1 MTPERL
7 QHLHDRYLELIR
19 VELDEFGT
27 RPTDLRHL
35 IARLGELHAALQL
48 AGDLVAALEPPGFQV
63 LDPQGR
69 RISVK
74 TTTQLNGFVSI
85 AGSTIEQSDDLM
97 VVHYHNGRLDTIYHG
112 PVENAKAAARF
123 YAPSKSYELDVATA
137 QKLAGHAAN
146 GS

>member
-19 VELDEFGT
+19 VEMDEFGT
-27 RPTDLRHL
+27 RATDLRHL
-35 IARLGELHAALQL
+35 ISRLGELHAALQRG
-48 AGDLVAALEPPGFQV
+48 GDLVPALEPPGFQV

-85 AGSTIEQSDDLM
+85 SSSAIEHSHDLM
-97 VVHYHNGRLDTIYHG
+97 IVHYQNGRLVTIYHG

-123 YAPSKSYELDVATA
+123 YAPSKSYELDIATA
-137 QKLAGHAAN
+137 QKLAGHT
-146 GS
+146 GTDS